1 MNYNEL
7 INNLIDYGIDN
18 HLITELDSI
27 YIGNLVIDLIK
38 EKEFVRL
45 ESVVKSIDKK
55 DNIIRVR
62 SSVCGM
68 LFGYRG
74 GYSRARNILVL
85 DIN

>member
-1 MNYNEL
+1 MKNEYSNIIEEVL
-7 INNLIDYGIDN
+7 
-18 HLITELDSI
+18 SI
-27 YIGNLVIDLIK
+27 LKQDCGVWQKRYYEHCKKI
-38 EKEFVRL
+38 
-45 ESVVKSIDKK
+45 IDKK

>member
-38 EKEFVRL
+38 EKEFIRL
-45 ESVVKSIDKK
+45 EKHNKKISEYKSDSFNLSIEDLPGEEW
-55 DNIIRVR
+55 R
-62 SSVCGM
+62 
-68 LFGYRG
+68 Y
-74 GYSRARNILVL
+74 
-85 DIN
+85 IN